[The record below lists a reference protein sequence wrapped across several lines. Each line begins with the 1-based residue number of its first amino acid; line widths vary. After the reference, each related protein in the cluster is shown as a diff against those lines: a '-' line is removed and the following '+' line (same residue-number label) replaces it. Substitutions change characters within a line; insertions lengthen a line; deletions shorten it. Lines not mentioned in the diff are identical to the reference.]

1 MKFNSNASK
10 SYKCNHYTENEFF
23 FFFFYQKVYSLVC
36 NPKVKWDSALQ
47 Y

>member
-1 MKFNSNASK
+1 MKFNSNANK
-10 SYKCNHYTENEFF
+10 LYKCNHYIENE
-23 FFFFYQKVYSLVC
+23 FFFFYQKVHSLVY

>member
-1 MKFNSNASK
+1 MKFNSNANK

-23 FFFFYQKVYSLVC
+23 FFFYQKLYSLVC